1 MNYLITRNKFR
12 ARALAWITT
21 VDVFHLFECM
31 NKKST
36 GEEEIML
43 VITLIEEINF
53 RSMGRFSNY
62 YLISTVGL
70 QENEC
75 RIWIPGA
82 ELSY

>member
-1 MNYLITRNKFR
+1 M
-12 ARALAWITT
+12 
-21 VDVFHLFECM
+21 DVFHLFECM

-75 RIWIPGA
+75 RI
-82 ELSY
+82 

>member
-1 MNYLITRNKFR
+1 M
-12 ARALAWITT
+12 TT

-53 RSMGRFSNY
+53 RSMGRFSN
-62 YLISTVGL
+62 
-70 QENEC
+70 
-75 RIWIPGA
+75 
-82 ELSY
+82 